1 MKRSWFFHLPLAL
14 ASGALLALAYPNYN
28 LHFLAWISIALLIV
42 AVLGA
47 GMRSAALFGFLHGI
61 VFATIS
67 VPWIYTVLR
76 VHGNADQFSAAGAMA
91 ALVIAWALFPA
102 AFALIIAWVGRRSV
116 VLACLAAP
124 FVIVAL
130 EFVRTNLPYIGFPW
144 NLLGYPAAVNLS
156 LLQLTAWTG
165 IWGLS
170 LLVAGYN
177 ALLAWALLVPP
188 SHKRR
193 AWQMLGGVTLALVLV
208 IPLGALLVPKAEAHH
223 TARLVQLNFPEAQS
237 YPSDWM
243 AIHATEM
250 DELERLSVSPQK
262 GRADFIVWPEV
273 PAPFST
279 QDPVFM
285 GRAQRIAQTAGA
297 DSLFGVV
304 DWRPG
309 PNNTLL
315 PYNSAVLLDATG
327 RRVFLYD
334 KIHLV
339 AFGEY
344 VPLRRW
350 LKFAQSLT
358 AEIGDFTPGT
368 EYKVGE
374 LAGGRKFGAFICFEA
389 VFPNLVRRFPA
400 NGAQLLVNISN
411 DGWFGGTSAPA
422 QHFMMARVR
431 AVEHRRWLLRSTNT
445 GFTASV
451 DPYGRLAA
459 RLQPDIRGALDAPY
473 GFRSDITLYTHW
485 GDWLAWLSV
494 LASALLI
501 FAAARTGSSD
511 PRITEKR

>member
-1 MKRSWFFHLPLAL
+1 MKRSWFFRLILAL

-28 LHFLAWISIALLIV
+28 LHSLAWISIALLMV
-42 AVLGA
+42 AVIGA
-47 GMRSAALFGFLHGI
+47 RLPSATLFGFLHGAI
-61 VFATIS
+61 FVTMS
-67 VPWIYTVLR
+67 LPWIYTVLR
-76 VHGNADQFSAAGAMA
+76 VHGNADPLSAAGAMT
-91 ALVIAWALFPA
+91 ALAFAWALFPA

-116 VLACLAAP
+116 VLACIAAP

-130 EFVRTNLPYIGFPW
+130 EFARTNLPYIGFPW
-144 NLLGYPAAVNLS
+144 NLLGYPAAVNFS
-156 LLQLTAWTG
+156 LLQVTAWTG

-177 ALLAWALLVPP
+177 ALIAWALLAPP
-188 SHKRR
+188 ICRRR
-193 AWQMLGGVTLALVLV
+193 AWQMLGALTLALVLI

-237 YPSDWM
+237 YPPDWM
-243 AIHATEM
+243 VIHAAEM

-262 GRADFIVWPEV
+262 GSTDFIVWPEV

-279 QDPVFM
+279 QDPAFM
-285 GRAQRIAQTAGA
+285 GRAQRIAQSAGA

-309 PNNTLL
+309 PNNAKL
-315 PYNSAVLLDATG
+315 PYNSAMLLNATG

-350 LKFAQSLT
+350 LTFAQRLT
-358 AEIGDFTPGT
+358 AEVGDFTPGT

-374 LAGGRKFGAFICFEA
+374 LSGSRKFGAFICFEA
-389 VFPNLVRRFPA
+389 VFPNLVRQFPA

-411 DGWFGGTSAPA
+411 DDWFGGTSAPA
-422 QHFMMARVR
+422 QHLMMARLR
-431 AVEHRRWLLRSTNT
+431 AVENRRWLLRSTNS
-445 GFTASV
+445 GFTVSV

-459 RLQPDIRGALDAPY
+459 RLQPDIRGTLEAPY
-473 GFRSDITLYTHW
+473 DFRSDTTLYTRW
-485 GDWLAWLSV
+485 GDWLAWLNV
-494 LASALLI
+494 LASVLI
-501 FAAARTGSSD
+501 IAASRIRSYD
-511 PRITEKR
+511 PPITERR

>member
-1 MKRSWFFHLPLAL
+1 MKRSWFLRLLLAL
-14 ASGALLALAYPNYN
+14 SSGALLALAYPNYN
-28 LHFLAWISIALLIV
+28 LHFLAWVSVALLIV
-42 AVLGA
+42 AVLDV
-47 GMRSAALFGFLHGI
+47 GMSSAALFGFLHGL

-76 VHGNADQFSAAGAMA
+76 VHGNADQLSAAGAMA

-102 AFALIIAWVGRRSV
+102 AYALVIAWMGRRSIS
-116 VLACLAAP
+116 LACLAAP
-124 FVIVAL
+124 FLLVAL
-130 EFVRTNLPYIGFPW
+130 EFARTNLPYIGFPW

-177 ALLAWALLVPP
+177 ALLAWALLAPP
-188 SHKRR
+188 GSKRR
-193 AWQMLGGVTLALVLV
+193 AWQSLGAVTLAFVLV
-208 IPLGALLVPKAEAHH
+208 IPFGELLVPKAEAHH

-237 YPSDWM
+237 YPVDWM
-243 AIHATEM
+243 IIHAADM
-250 DELERLSVSPQK
+250 DELERLSVSAQK
-262 GRADFIVWPEV
+262 SREDFIVWPEV
-273 PAPFST
+273 PAPFAT
-279 QDPVFM
+279 QDAVFM
-285 GRAQRIAQTAGA
+285 NRMQRIAQTARA
-297 DSLFGVV
+297 DFLFGVV
-304 DWRPG
+304 DWKPG
-309 PNNTLL
+309 PNNSTL
-315 PYNSAVLLDATG
+315 PYNSAMLLDATG

-350 LKFAQSLT
+350 LTFAQKLT

-374 LAGGRKFGAFICFEA
+374 LAGGRKFGAFICFEG
-389 VFPNLVRRFPA
+389 VFPDLVRRFPA
-400 NGAQLLVNISN
+400 NGAQLFVNISN
-411 DGWFGGTSAPA
+411 DGWFGGTAAPA

-431 AVEHRRWLLRSTNT
+431 AVENRRWLLRSTNT
-445 GFTASV
+445 GFTVSV

-473 GFRSDITLYTHW
+473 DFRSDTTLYTRW
-485 GDWLAWLSV
+485 GDWFAWLSV
-494 LASALLI
+494 LASVFLM
-501 FAAARTGSSD
+501 AASQ
-511 PRITEKR
+511 ITNHEL